1 MLTKAV
7 IDALADAITILDS
20 TGKTIFQNAAWR
32 QLGPLAAVNDEGARD
47 ALREGLLAVLSGAR
61 ERFDA
66 ELALEYDTNGG
77 MGTRDFAV
85 TMTSCP
91 LENGRGIV
99 VQQRDVSEYKKLI
112 RALQAIEQGMAAAQ
126 RIAHVGNWIWDI
138 RDGSLAWTDEI
149 YRIFGL
155 TPQQFAA
162 TYEAFL
168 ATIHPE
174 DRDAVTGAVNRAV
187 NDRAP
192 YYVEHRIV
200 LPTGEVRL
208 VEEQGEV
215 DYNEHGAPVRMIG
228 TVRDITAQKKAEQLI
243 RSQSEALLH
252 VSLPLLPV
260 SDDVVVIPLIGEIDA
275 TRAQWLMDILLEGIE
290 RRKASIAIIDVTGV
304 PMVDTFTA
312 EALIRSARAARLLG
326 VEVLLTGVRPD
337 VAQAFISLGV
347 DLQGIVTL
355 SSLQRGIAHALQRS
369 RRHRLANGST

>member
-7 IDALADAITILDS
+7 LDALADAITILDS
-20 TGKTIFQNAAWR
+20 TGKAIFQNDAWR

-47 ALREGLLAVLSGAR
+47 ALREGLSAVLSGAR

-66 ELALEYDTNGG
+66 DLALESDTNGSI
-77 MGTRDFAV
+77 GTRCFAV
-85 TMTSCP
+85 TITSCP
-91 LENGRGIV
+91 LENGRGVIV
-99 VQQRDVSEYKKLI
+99 HQRDVSEDKKLI
-112 RALQAIEQGMAAAQ
+112 RALRATEQGMAAAQ

-138 RDGSLAWTDEI
+138 REGSLAWTDEI

-168 ATIHPE
+168 ATIHPD
-174 DRDAVTGAVNRAV
+174 DRETVTGAVNRAV
-187 NDRAP
+187 NDRAL
-192 YYVEHRIV
+192 YHVEHRIV
-200 LPTGEVRL
+200 LPTSEVRL

-215 DYNEHGAPVRMIG
+215 EYDEHGAPVRMIG

-243 RSQSEALLH
+243 RSQSEALLQ
-252 VSLPLLPV
+252 VSSPLLPV
-260 SDDVVVIPLIGEIDA
+260 SDDVVVIPLVGEIDA
-275 TRAQWLMDILLEGIE
+275 TRAQRLMDTLLEGIE

-369 RRHRLANGST
+369 RRDRLVNGST